1 MLPEPASKTPL
12 TLIRG
17 ISSSMV
23 DIPTY
28 VATPV
33 SLGHLSESPGLPIV
47 KFTRH
52 QPVSMR
58 RMNPDIQFRRA
69 VLGVSM
75 FLVILSSV
83 LVGAVMWF
91 SYKYTDKE
99 IERNFLKMFN
109 ITVMKDNNSTL

>member
-1 MLPEPASKTPL
+1 
-12 TLIRG
+12 
-17 ISSSMV
+17 
-23 DIPTY
+23 
-28 VATPV
+28 
-33 SLGHLSESPGLPIV
+33 
-47 KFTRH
+47 
-52 QPVSMR
+52 MR